1 MRAHA
6 GTTAAFW
13 SPAFAL
19 IDTMEA
25 GHAVGEDK
33 GATAFDTHRPMVF
46 FGAARGLS
54 EWLDAHPVQYSA
66 LRGLLGEALARVRQ
80 DFDRGMLCWS
90 GKVWEAVGGRGQG
103 VSSVGD
109 RSLRCS
115 VFRAMAVSTCCRGV
129 FGCPR

>member
-1 MRAHA
+1 MLAHA
-6 GTTAAFW
+6 GTMAAFR

-33 GATAFDTHRPMVF
+33 GATAFDTNRPMV

-54 EWLDAHPVQYSA
+54 EWLDAHPVQYWA

-80 DFDRGMLCWS
+80 DFHRGMLCWS
-90 GKVWEAVGGRGQG
+90 GKVWELVCGRG
-103 VSSVGD
+103 
-109 RSLRCS
+109 RTR
-115 VFRAMAVSTCCRGV
+115 
-129 FGCPR
+129 